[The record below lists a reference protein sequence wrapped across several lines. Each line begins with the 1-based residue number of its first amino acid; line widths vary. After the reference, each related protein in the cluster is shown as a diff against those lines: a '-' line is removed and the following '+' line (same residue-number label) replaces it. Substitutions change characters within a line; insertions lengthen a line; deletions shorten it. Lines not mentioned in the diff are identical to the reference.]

1 MDTADALMVAA
12 AEANPISV
20 TQIGMTPW
28 GTVGPTVDMLILKG
42 WTFRQIFDWLRL
54 HGIQIDAAQFRNFQ
68 VNAGRRKARLRNAAK
83 NNNPTTN

>member
-1 MDTADALMVAA
+1 MNTDALMVAA

-28 GTVGPTVDMLILKG
+28 ETVGPTVDILIQKG
-42 WTFRQIFDWLRL
+42 WKFRQIFDWLRQ

-68 VNAGRRKARLRNAAK
+68 VNTGRRKARLRNAAK
-83 NNNPTTN
+83 HIPQPTTN

>member
-1 MDTADALMVAA
+1 MNADALMVAA

-28 GTVGPTVDMLILKG
+28 ETVGPTVDMLILKG
-42 WTFRQIFDWLRL
+42 WTFRQIFDWLRQ

-83 NNNPTTN
+83 HNPQPTTN